1 MTHFFNGAHFLQCDP
16 FFTAWLIFSKPPY
29 FAQCGPFFQMW
40 HTFPNVF
47 HLSKRDSLLQI
58 WLIFQY
64 DQFFEMW
71 SFSSPGHSVTHFS
84 QYVPFFFKCDAFF
97 TVWPIFPNVTN
108 FSECD
113 PLFYR
118 VAQSSKCVPYFIV
131 WTIFHIV
138 YHFSKCDP
146 ILPVW
151 PNFCRVSTIME
162 RIDNENAAGLRRKC
176 KRSDQPKIERL
187 GNNARLILRKR
198 LKVISLK

>member
-1 MTHFFNGAHFLQCDP
+1 MGPIFYSVTLFSQRDLFFQSPLILHSVAHFSKCDTLFQMCSIFQSGIHFYKSDWFFSMTNFSKCDP
-16 FFTAWLIFSKPPY
+16 FRHLVTVWHIF
-29 FAQCGPFFQMW
+29 
-40 HTFPNVF
+40 
-47 HLSKRDSLLQI
+47 
-58 WLIFQY
+58 
-64 DQFFEMW
+64 
-71 SFSSPGHSVTHFS
+71 HSMS
-84 QYVPFFFKCDAFF
+84 PFFFKCDAFF